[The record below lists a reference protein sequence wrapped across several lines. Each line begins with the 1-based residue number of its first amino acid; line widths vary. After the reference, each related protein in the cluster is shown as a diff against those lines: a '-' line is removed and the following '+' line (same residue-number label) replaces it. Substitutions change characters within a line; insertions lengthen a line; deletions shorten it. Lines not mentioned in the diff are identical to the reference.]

1 MKVQGLVPPCT
12 SISRGTG
19 LSGTALYRLVPPRIQ
34 KRTGRYER
42 KPEFTKLLVCTS
54 TYLYILVHTDSYQS
68 CKRYVLVLVCTSTY
82 QYRQVQTS
90 TDKYIPVC
98 TGLYWYVL
106 VHTRNSW
113 IQKKCKQGLNPWSCA
128 YFSYTLPLRC
138 ECTAREFQVSV
149 KGNVGLYIKLV
160 LGHVRCAAG
169 RPPRRDSE
177 TGRDLKVGRFE
188 CGSGHGSV

>member
-90 TDKYIPVC
+90 TDRYRQVHTGMYWLVLVC
-98 TGLYWYVL
+98 TSTYQEFLDSKKVQTGFEPVIRCILFLYFTAAL
-106 VHTRNSW
+106 RVHSER
-113 IQKKCKQGLNPWSCA
+113 IPGIYQGKCWCI
-128 YFSYTLPLRC
+128 Y
-138 ECTAREFQVSV
+138 
-149 KGNVGLYIKLV
+149 
-160 LGHVRCAAG
+160 
-169 RPPRRDSE
+169 
-177 TGRDLKVGRFE
+177 
-188 CGSGHGSV
+188 